1 MEKILITGG
10 TDGMGKAIAMYFLKK
25 GDYVIIVGSSSH
37 KGENFLN
44 EARQLGASERAVFIQ
59 ADLSLVK
66 ENERIVNEIREKHS
80 SLDKLI
86 LAAAYQKQRDSIL
99 ITKEGIEF
107 VFGLMY
113 LSRYILSYSFIDLL
127 KKSKH
132 PIIVNIAA
140 PGMKGEVNW
149 SDIQFRK
156 NYDSNKVKF
165 HSSRLNDLLG
175 VQFSKSEASGNIKY
189 VLFNPWA
196 VRTAGAL
203 EVYNSP
209 IKSFFTK
216 LVYRII
222 GKDVQ
227 EAIVPIISLLENP
240 PNAKLSAYKQSKEV
254 NMDMETFDK
263 NNARKLDEITVNIL
277 KNI

>member
-59 ADLSLVK
+59 ADLSL

-127 KKSKH
+127 KKSIH